1 MKRLN
6 MKKAAGV
13 VAAVALLSGF
23 LFLNKTTTG
32 NVVLNGN
39 VPTIDVISL
48 IGLALVLCSGA
59 LAFYA
64 VKK

>member
-13 VAAVALLSGF
+13 IAAVALLSGF

>member
-1 MKRLN
+1 MKGLN

-23 LFLNKTTTG
+23 LFLDKATTG

-48 IGLALVLCSGA
+48 IGLALVLCSGI
-59 LAFYA
+59 LAAYA

>member
-1 MKRLN
+1 